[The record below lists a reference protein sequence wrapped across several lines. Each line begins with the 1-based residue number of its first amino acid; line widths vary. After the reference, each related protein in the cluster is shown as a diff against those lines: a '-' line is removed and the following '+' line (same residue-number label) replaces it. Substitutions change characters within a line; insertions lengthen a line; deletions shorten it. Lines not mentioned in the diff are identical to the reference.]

1 MSYRDERYRRRAQK
15 RTRIAAIVALVLL
28 VEIIVMVVLLSRGCS
43 SRRGT
48 PDVTSQQTA
57 PVAAE
62 TPVPADTTEPT
73 EEPTLV
79 PTPSPTPTAQSY
91 AVDGYLPVYRKL
103 DTKEKVIA
111 ITVDDLAQPANLKKI
126 CQLAKDYNARLTLF
140 PVGTML
146 ENDENR
152 ETVRRAYYEL
162 GFEIEN
168 HTYGHDKLYMLSDT
182 EMAES
187 IFKQQQLVSDILG
200 VDYQMHFLRMP
211 GGNGEADPRTHR
223 YLDKLGYRGILSWS
237 YSGTSTSI
245 SDIKKHL
252 KPGSIFLFHTTAKD
266 LKKLNEFIPYA
277 VSQGYRLV
285 TLNELLG
292 FEENQTTP
300 LTTSALSVPMPS
312 PEPYVYDH
320 YVQIKPKMKLY
331 AVKFLQR
338 RLVELKYMP
347 ADSAIDGD
355 YGSATR
361 AGVQAFQKAAGLE
374 ISDNAEPEMQA
385 LLFSDAAPVNP
396 NPVLSTA
403 ASPQATVSTRETD
416 TYGEP

>member
-57 PVAAE
+57 PVTAE

-211 GGNGEADPRTHR
+211 GG
-223 YLDKLGYRGILSWS
+223 IWS
-237 YSGTSTSI
+237 
-245 SDIKKHL
+245 
-252 KPGSIFLFHTTAKD
+252 
-266 LKKLNEFIPYA
+266 
-277 VSQGYRLV
+277 
-285 TLNELLG
+285 
-292 FEENQTTP
+292 
-300 LTTSALSVPMPS
+300 
-312 PEPYVYDH
+312 
-320 YVQIKPKMKLY
+320 MK
-331 AVKFLQR
+331 
-338 RLVELKYMP
+338 
-347 ADSAIDGD
+347 
-355 YGSATR
+355 
-361 AGVQAFQKAAGLE
+361 QKIQWLRHGRGLE
-374 ISDNAEPEMQA
+374 TMVWS
-385 LLFSDAAPVNP
+385 SV
-396 NPVLSTA
+396 
-403 ASPQATVSTRETD
+403 SPSGCQSSLRTCSTRVCPSSPSTVRSKCR
-416 TYGEP
+416 